1 MQRPRARPR
10 RPQGAPRSTAAR
22 CRQGGR
28 AAAGRS
34 AACSGATGGSAP
46 RRAQVLLL
54 AWKMGAQRMGYFARG
69 EFECGARLLRAADA
83 KALRRAALAL
93 EDEVAAPA
101 ALLAFA
107 TFAFRYCLTVRAR
120 RRRVPA
126 PRGHAVGHA
135 AQAPRL
141 PCWLSRGRARC
152 WPRQRRGAA
161 RRRARGRAARRPAL
175 TRPARAPAGAA
186 AEGGGPRDGRADAAH
201 RPAAHRAAPG
211 RAPALPAG
219 LQGRRSPFA
228 CFRML

>member
-22 CRQGGR
+22 CRR
-28 AAAGRS
+28 
-34 AACSGATGGSAP
+34 GASAP
-46 RRAQVLLL
+46 LQAARRARRAQVLLL

-120 RRRVPA
+120 RRR
-126 PRGHAVGHA
+126 
-135 AQAPRL
+135 
-141 PCWLSRGRARC
+141 RAC
-152 WPRQRRGAA
+152 GA
-161 RRRARGRAARRPAL
+161 GS
-175 TRPARAPAGAA
+175 APAV
-186 AEGGGPRDGRADAAH
+186 
-201 RPAAHRAAPG
+201 
-211 RAPALPAG
+211 PALPRRGGAASP
-219 LQGRRSPFA
+219 GRGGAPLHADAPAR
-228 CFRML
+228 R